1 MHRVSYVP
9 IHKKCLPDSE
19 RHFYFMDVAEEEAGV
34 LLGVEVVSATL
45 YAHFPDG
52 ACSNAC
58 AGADDVVVLAEV
70 ADGAAIT
77 QPGQRAFL
85 H

>member
-1 MHRVSYVP
+1 
-9 IHKKCLPDSE
+9 
-19 RHFYFMDVAEEEAGV
+19 MDAVEEEAGV
-34 LLGVEVVSATL
+34 LLGAVVVSVTW
-45 YAHFPDG
+45 YAHFRDD